1 VGDLLRSGVVLVL
14 PTTMEVPPRTNA
26 GTEAVQQWIASSLA
40 MLSVSSMGSCP
51 QVTVPVKLGRMPVG
65 VSLLAAQG
73 DDQLLL
79 HTAMLLEPILAAR
92 QSAPPGSAERTKF
105 DAAQAKESGNAAYA
119 QAKYDEAVEQYS
131 EAIKQDPSMVSAF
144 NNRAMSYLKLGQF
157 HLTEADCNAA
167 LKLEPSNAKALL
179 RRGTARAM
187 QAMFTEAMADFEA
200 VLVQEPTNK
209 AAKQEIV
216 RLRKMVAQ
224 AD

>member
-1 VGDLLRSGVVLVL
+1 MDGCSLTKYGTRVRRSKALEKVIKLMAEVRVAVGDLLRSGVVLVL

-119 QAKYDEAVEQYS
+119 QVRKP
-131 EAIKQDPSMVSAF
+131 PSL
-144 NNRAMSYLKLGQF
+144 RTLGD
-157 HLTEADCNAA
+157 L
-167 LKLEPSNAKALL
+167 
-179 RRGTARAM
+179 
-187 QAMFTEAMADFEA
+187 
-200 VLVQEPTNK
+200 
-209 AAKQEIV
+209 
-216 RLRKMVAQ
+216 
-224 AD
+224 

>member
-1 VGDLLRSGVVLVL
+1 
-14 PTTMEVPPRTNA
+14 
-26 GTEAVQQWIASSLA
+26 
-40 MLSVSSMGSCP
+40 MG
-51 QVTVPVKLGRMPVG
+51 GW
-65 VSLLAAQG
+65 
-73 DDQLLL
+73 
-79 HTAMLLEPILAAR
+79 
-92 QSAPPGSAERTKF
+92 
-105 DAAQAKESGNAAYA
+105 

-131 EAIKQDPSMVSAF
+131 EAIKQNPSMASAF

-167 LKLEPSNAKALL
+167 LKLEPSNAKVCTVHAGASLGGAVSLAKRPVFVVASADHQILTSVLRMCVEEQALL

-216 RLRKMVAQ
+216 RLRKMAQ
-224 AD
+224 AE